1 MLLESDLLRAEEGG
15 YLMSQ
20 PVRQIGCKLGVLAA
34 LFLNIRLN
42 FPNRQ
47 CAQKS
52 GICVLFFF
60 R

>member
-34 LFLNIRLN
+34 LFLNARLN

-47 CAQKS
+47 CAQKKWYLRP
-52 GICVLFFF
+52 VFF